1 MPVPPEIVDLVNRFD
16 RYHAKYTSPSYNET
30 NVRREFIDPFFEAL
44 GWDVNNQLGL
54 DERYKDVVH
63 EDTVKVGG
71 STRAPDYSF
80 RIGGMRKF
88 FVEAKKPAVNLKE
101 DPEPAYQ
108 VRRYAWSAKLPVSIL
123 TDFEEFIVYDC
134 TAKPSPKDPAS
145 KHRIGYYTYRD
156 YVEKWDEI
164 AAIFSKQGILTGG
177 YDDYAQALRQKK
189 GGRGTAG
196 IDDAFLT
203 EIEGWREM
211 LAKNIALRNRDLSV
225 RELNAAVQKTI
236 DRIIFLR
243 ICEDRGI
250 EEYGR
255 LARIAEGKDI
265 YERLKQV
272 FLSADDKYNSGLFHF
287 SAEPGRE
294 EPDNLTLDLVIDDK
308 VLSGIIGNLYY
319 PDSPYEFSVFPA
331 DILGQVYE
339 QFLGKVIRLT
349 AGHRAKVEEKPE
361 VKKAGGVFYTP
372 TYIVEY
378 IVKQTVGTLV
388 SGKDPKDVAA
398 LRVLDPACGSGSF
411 LLGAYQFLLDW
422 HLAWYMDN
430 LVPLL
435 DGGAKMTDPAVVALL
450 PVKPARGRGGRGR
463 KRRGNGDDYIL
474 PVYQVTDTDWR
485 LTTEEKKRI
494 LLNNIYGVDIDPQA
508 GEVTKLSLLLKVL
521 EGEKSERIGKQ
532 LTITEERVLPSLHE
546 NIKCGNSL
554 IGPDIYNDVQL
565 TLDDEEEI
573 FRINAFDWDRA
584 FPGVMGAGGFDAVIG
599 NPPYVRIQAM
609 KEWAPVEVEIYKK
622 SYISASK
629 GNYDIY
635 VVFVEKGLTLLNSH
649 GQLGFILPHKFFTA
663 KYGESLRSLIAS
675 GKHLKEIV
683 HFGHQQVFENA
694 TTYTCLLFLEQQ
706 GREQFQYYKVD
717 NLITWRSSQKAIS
730 GVFSSKD
737 VTKDEWNFVVGHGA
751 DLFKKLQS
759 EKFKLKDVADKI
771 FQGLVT
777 GADPVFIVV
786 NQGDGSYYSEATQKN
801 HFLERELLHPLCK
814 GSLNIRRY
822 NIDTITKS
830 IIFPYRIV
838 EGKAILL
845 TPKELAEKY
854 PNIWEYFKSNKARL
868 EARENG
874 KWKHKN
880 WYAFGRNQN
889 LTEMNQEKILT
900 PSIGKGACFTFDS
913 EDFFYFMGS
922 GGGGGGGY
930 GITLKKDVGMSYLY
944 VLGLLN
950 SRLSTFYLKRISSAF
965 RGGYIALNRQYIEK
979 LPIRTIDFSDPADVA
994 RHDRMV
1000 ALVEQMLDLHKRL
1013 AAAKTSHER
1022 EVLAGMVD
1030 ATDTQI
1036 DRLGYELYGL
1046 TEEEVAIVEGE
1057 RSSASSK
1064 A

>member
-1 MPVPPEIVDLVNRFD
+1 MPAPPEIVDLVKRFD
-16 RYHAKYTSPSYNET
+16 QYYTKYTSPSYNEFQ
-30 NVRREFIDPFFEAL
+30 VRKEFIDPFFEAL
-44 GWDVNNQLGL
+44 GWDVNNRSGL
-54 DERYKDVVH
+54 DERYKDVIH
-63 EDTVKVGG
+63 EDTVRVEA
-71 STRAPDYSF
+71 STKAPDYSF

-101 DPEPAYQ
+101 NPEPAYQ
-108 VRRYAWSAKLPVSIL
+108 VRRYAWSAKLPVSLL
-123 TDFEEFIVYDC
+123 TDFEEFIIYDC
-134 TAKPSPKDPAS
+134 TAKPSPTDKAS
-145 KHRIGYYTYRD
+145 VKRIGYYRYTD

-164 AAIFSKQGILTGG
+164 AAIFSKHGILTGG
-177 YDDYAQALRQKK
+177 YDDYVESLKLKK
-189 GGRGTAG
+189 GGKGTAG
-196 IDDAFLT
+196 IDDAFLA
-203 EIEGWREM
+203 EIEGWRDL
-211 LAKNIALRNRDLSV
+211 LAKNIALRNRDLSI

-250 EEYGR
+250 EEYGQ
-255 LARIAEGKDI
+255 LKRIAAGKDI
-265 YERLKQV
+265 YEQLKGL
-272 FLSADDKYNSGLFHF
+272 FCYADDRYNSGLFHF
-287 SAEPGRE
+287 SPETGRE
-294 EPDNLTLDLVIDDK
+294 DPDNLTLSLAIDDK
-308 VLSGIIGNLYY
+308 VLKQIIGHLYY

-349 AGHRAKVEEKPE
+349 AGHQAKVEEKPE

-378 IVKQTVGTLV
+378 IVKQTVGNLV
-388 SGKDPKDVAA
+388 AGKDPKAVAG
-398 LRVLDPACGSGSF
+398 LHVLDPACGSGSF
-411 LLGAYQFLLDW
+411 LLGAYQYLLDW

-435 DGGAKMTDPAVVALL
+435 AGGKKMTDPAVLDLL
-450 PVKPARGRGGRGR
+450 PVKPAPAKSGRGKKKRG
-463 KRRGNGDDYIL
+463 DEYIL
-474 PVYQVTDTDWR
+474 PVYQVTETDWR

-508 GEVTKLSLLLKVL
+508 VEVTKLSLLLKVL

-532 LTITEERVLPSLHE
+532 LTITGERVLPSLHE

-554 IGPDIYNDVQL
+554 VGPDIYNDVQV
-565 TLDDEEEI
+565 TLDDEETI

-584 FPGVMGAGGFDAVIG
+584 FPAIMQAGGFDAVIG
-599 NPPYVRIQAM
+599 NPPYVRIQTM
-609 KEWAPVEVEIYKK
+609 KEWAPKDVEYYKER
-622 SYISASK
+622 YISASK

-635 VVFVEKGLTLLNSH
+635 VVFVEKGLSLLNKN
-649 GQLGFILPHKFFTA
+649 GTMGYILPHKFFNA
-663 KYGESLRSLIAS
+663 KYGEPLRSLIAN
-675 GKHLKEIV
+675 GKHLKKIV

-706 GREQFQYYKVD
+706 QMEQFQYYKVD
-717 NLITWRSSQKAIS
+717 NLITWRSSEEAIK
-730 GVFSSKD
+730 GVISSKD
-737 VTKDEWNFVVGHGA
+737 VTKDEWNFVVGSGV

-759 EKFKLKDVADKI
+759 EKFKLKDIADKI

-786 NQGDGSYYSEATQKN
+786 NQEDDSYYSEATQKN

-814 GSLNIRRY
+814 GSLNVRRY

-830 IIFPYRIV
+830 IIFPYKIV
-838 EGKAILL
+838 DGKASLL
-845 TPKELAEKY
+845 TSKELAENY

-889 LTEMNQEKILT
+889 LTEMSQEKILT
-900 PSIGKGACFTFDS
+900 PSIGDGACFTFDS
-913 EDFFYFMGS
+913 EDLFYFMGS

-930 GITLKKDVGMSYLY
+930 GVTLKKDVDLSYLY

-950 SRLSTFYLKRISSAF
+950 SRLSTFYLKRISSTF

-979 LPIRTIDFSDPADVA
+979 LPIRTIDPADPADVA

-1000 ALVEQMLDLHKRL
+1000 TLVEQMLDLNRRL
-1013 AAAKTSHER
+1013 AAAKVSHEK
-1022 EVLAGMVD
+1022 EVLAGMIGT
-1030 ATDTQI
+1030 TDRQI
-1036 DRLGYELYGL
+1036 NRLVYELYGL
-1046 TEEEVAIVEGE
+1046 TEEEIAVVEGVE
-1057 RSSASSK
+1057 
-1064 A
+1064 